1 MKAVIKVGLEQKQK
15 YIKETQAEK
24 AQGSGG
30 STKKCAFISMK
41 ALRFHSIQFFFSRSF
56 FFIAIFH
63 FFTIYVLIMK
73 IQCVF
78 ERDSACVKK

>member
-30 STKKCAFISMK
+30 STKKVCI
-41 ALRFHSIQFFFSRSF
+41 H
-56 FFIAIFH
+56 
-63 FFTIYVLIMK
+63 
-73 IQCVF
+73 
-78 ERDSACVKK
+78 